1 MSKLC
6 GPAHARS
13 ELLYRKTADEKDRR
27 RCRHETF
34 KIPDKGNGDTSY
46 TDLGHYVCVLGLFNR
61 LIAPERLTNSNPKLH
76 PCALP
81 ASHSEKESYPCP
93 RLILLP

>member
-13 ELLYRKTADEKDRR
+13 GLLERKTADEKDRR

-34 KIPDKGNGDTSY
+34 KIPDQGNGHTSCPDPGY
-46 TDLGHYVCVLGLFNR
+46 YVCVLGVFDR
-61 LIAPERLTNSNPKLH
+61 LISGKRLANSNPKLH